1 MDLRTRTVVHDRG
14 SQKIAVRVK
23 ETRSVESEKRER
35 KMPHSSQGNLLG
47 CAGWQQK
54 LHQISS
60 SPWSIAE
67 FLPVLQRST
76 DRPSHLITTT
86 CHRARP
92 FSNSYNERTDA
103 DRFGSFPDLL
113 SYVCRPCTGC
123 RSATFTFSTLGRQ
136 VPSHSTD
143 LSEQSGTP
151 SGADPNAIRAC
162 SANRQLSCASTN
174 AYRSRAGGTA
184 TADHSRPA
192 ADCAARADAASRRQ
206 AAKRSRGEA
215 HHHRQAGRR
224 SERRLHCH

>member
-151 SGADPNAIRAC
+151 CG
-162 SANRQLSCASTN
+162 
-174 AYRSRAGGTA
+174 AGGTA
-184 TADHSRPA
+184 TADAARPA
-192 ADCAARADAASRRQ
+192 ADCAATADAASWRQ
-206 AAKRSRGEA
+206 AAQRSRGEA